1 MLTKDFEIYIIELGK
16 FKKHTNNN
24 KELDAWIKFI
34 KNPEEIDMS
43 DIKNN
48 EPLEKAKDL
57 LEGISDP
64 DTREYILLRQQMARM
79 DKKAE
84 EDFIIDKSKKKIA
97 KKMLENKIDIETI
110 ISCTELTKEEIEEL
124 TKTEEPD

>member
-1 MLTKDFEIYIIELGK
+1 
-16 FKKHTNNN
+16 
-24 KELDAWIKFI
+24 
-34 KNPEEIDMS
+34 MS